1 MPDAFYIRKAFRTT
15 LHESGLSVRKA
26 AKIAGVNP
34 SSIQRLT
41 FVDKS
46 YAPTYDTLSKA
57 LTAFEG
63 AVSYDDI
70 MDAAR
75 TLESEAR
82 QSGAFWKESDY
93 ARDRKNALEE
103 PVPILRK
110 YKKPD
115 EQKENDFL
123 STEHDVVV
131 GASLL
136 NAKRRQVTEDT
147 MEPEICVGD
156 DVLYTEVEEDCQ
168 DMAKTKDIV
177 FGIYK
182 ETGREALVRLR
193 RDGDTMWGV
202 IENRDFPGDRQ
213 RELERIT
220 GIVVCA
226 IKWYKRPSNLT
237 NPA

>member
-1 MPDAFYIRKAFRTT
+1 MKSEVLRKVMKDKGMSIRV
-15 LHESGLSVRKA
+15 L
-26 AKIAGVNP
+26 AKKAGVSP
-34 SSIQRLT
+34 AT
-41 FVDKS
+41 V
-46 YAPTYDTLSKA
+46 T
-57 LTAFEG
+57 
-63 AVSYDDI
+63 
-70 MDAAR
+70 
-75 TLESEAR
+75 
-82 QSGAFWKESDY
+82 
-93 ARDRKNALEE
+93 NALNGCRRGPTKEATIHALADALG
-103 PVPILRK
+103 VPAEYLIVGNDCHIELETQSQ
-110 YKKPD
+110 KP
-115 EQKENDFL
+115 EVSNGGTAIKQLFI
-123 STEHDVVV
+123 

-136 NAKRRQVTEDT
+136 NAKRRLVTEDT

-182 ETGREALVRLR
+182 ETGKEALVRLR

-202 IENRDFPGDRQ
+202 IENRDFPGERQ

>member
-1 MPDAFYIRKAFRTT
+1 MKSEVLRKVMKDKGETIRGLAKKAGVSPATVSNALNGGRRGPTQRTT
-15 LHESGLSVRKA
+15 VHALADALGVPAEYLISGNDCFIELGTQSQKTEA
-26 AKIAGVNP
+26 SNGG
-34 SSIQRLT
+34 
-41 FVDKS
+41 
-46 YAPTYDTLSKA
+46 
-57 LTAFEG
+57 TAIKQLF
-63 AVSYDDI
+63 
-70 MDAAR
+70 
-75 TLESEAR
+75 
-82 QSGAFWKESDY
+82 
-93 ARDRKNALEE
+93 
-103 PVPILRK
+103 
-110 YKKPD
+110 
-115 EQKENDFL
+115 
-123 STEHDVVV
+123 V

-136 NAKRRQVTEDT
+136 NAKSRLVTEDT

-202 IENRDFPGDRQ
+202 IENRDFPGERQ